1 MLHMILNQDIQ
12 TNVRKELNEN
22 IGKHRKAKM
31 SERNCTPYTEAVIH
45 EIQRRG
51 NISPFAVFHSISQ
64 NIEKPLQVGKYK
76 LPPKT
81 LLIPLLGEIMHN
93 PKEFPNP
100 MKFDP
105 TRYLSKDGSG
115 ALVFKPHPHVIPFGV
130 GKRRCLGEAMA
141 RMSLYKFFTALI
153 QKYEIVSGQ
162 DKPIVD
168 LAKGGFAKSPIN
180 YHLIFKPTE

>member
-1 MLHMILNQDIQ
+1 MILNQDIQ
-12 TNVRKELNEN
+12 TIVRKELNEN

-168 LAKGGFAKSPIN
+168 LAKGGFAKAPIN